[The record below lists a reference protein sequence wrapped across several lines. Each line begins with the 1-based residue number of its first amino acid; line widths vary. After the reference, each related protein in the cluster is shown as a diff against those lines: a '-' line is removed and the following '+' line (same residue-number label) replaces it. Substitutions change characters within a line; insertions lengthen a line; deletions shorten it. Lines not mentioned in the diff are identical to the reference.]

1 MADFADSTRA
11 PAGATTFTT
20 KPDGNI
26 LAAWDRITAAHAAI
40 AECTAAPTDGSL
52 YSPEEQAQWRVN
64 DAAEVEILKA
74 IADSPVGVEIQLW
87 VALIHLVEG
96 GDAECA
102 ILRRDLGWFA
112 ERGADMNWS
121 ERLILSAVRSLRAM
135 GGEA

>member
-1 MADFADSTRA
+1 MTTDSIPA
-11 PAGATTFTT
+11 PARATPFTT

-26 LAAWDRITAAHAAI
+26 LAAWERITAAHAAI

-64 DAAEVEILKA
+64 DAAEVEILKT
-74 IADSPVGVEIQLW
+74 IGESPVGAEIQLW

-112 ERGADMNWS
+112 ERDADMNWS
-121 ERLILSAVRSLRAM
+121 ERLILSAIRSLRAI
-135 GGEA
+135 GGAA